1 MVQLNRRYAFLLGR
15 KNVGYL
21 YAIANGAKV
30 IFDFDDDN
38 LIKFWMEGSSPDP
51 VLDIDNY
58 NEHGLSSMLTQNLSF
73 LN

>member
-1 MVQLNRRYAFLLGR
+1 MFLGR

-21 YAIANGAKV
+21 YAIANGAKL

-38 LIKFWMEGSSPDP
+38 LIKFWIEGSSPDP

-58 NEHGLSSMLTQNLSF
+58 DKNGLSGITH
-73 LN
+73 